1 MANQK
6 TAKNKKGWTKGRVIK
21 WVASIAF
28 ALYAIIAIVN
38 MQIQIQE
45 SSRKL
50 DAKQLQLEQQ
60 KMENQEIARQIE
72 AMDDE
77 GEVERIAREQLDY
90 VSPDEKVFIDI
101 SGS

>member
-6 TAKNKKGWTKGRVIK
+6 TAKTKKEWDKGRVIK
-21 WVASIAF
+21 WVVSIAF
-28 ALYAIIAIVN
+28 ALCATIAIVKI
-38 MQIQIQE
+38 QVQIQE
-45 SSRKL
+45 SGRKL
-50 DAKQLQLEQQ
+50 DEKLLQLEQQ